1 MDVLVWFRSD
11 LRVNDHPALSRAAA
25 LGAVLPVFVADPQD
39 WAGPEAAG
47 RHWAFV
53 SAALAEL
60 GEDLN
65 RLGAPLSLRQ
75 GAAAEVLPRLCRAR
89 GIRHIVSHRR
99 AWTAPRDAELR
110 RVLEAEGITWEEIS
124 EETPGLAPPERLTA
138 VEGAVAGLIPP
149 ACSLGLKDDPCPCA
163 QGGGRRAGLQLLDSF
178 VSGRGVNA
186 PVGSLSPLA
195 GERSSLRLSAY
206 LTWGLLSQAE
216 VRAALPGS
224 LPPEVAKTVLARL
237 NARRRAAGLEGAV
250 QKAAPLSPALA
261 AFAEGRSGLPFADAL
276 MRYLRATGWVN
287 AHARSL
293 LASVAL
299 HHLGGDFR
307 ASGQMLA
314 RLLTDY
320 DPAIFWFQLQ
330 KVAAARPVDPLR
342 AGETF
347 DPEGRFL
354 RRWCPELNAV
364 PGAYLHRPWRWSG
377 AGSVLGRRYPEPLA
391 DPQRALRAAA
401 ALHRAKRREEA
412 DFAVIEDPRPFL
424 FAPPA
429 PNAQLTLDL

>member
-11 LRVNDHPALSRAAA
+11 LRVSDHPALSRAAT

-39 WAGPEAAG
+39 WAAPAASG

-53 SAALAEL
+53 AAALTEL
-60 GEDLN
+60 GEDLA

-99 AWTAPRDAELR
+99 AWTAPRDAALR
-110 RVLEAEGITWEEIS
+110 RVLEAEGITWEELS
-124 EETPGLAPPERLTA
+124 EETPGLAPPERLTP

-149 ACSLGLKDDPCPCA
+149 ARSLGLKDDPCPFA
-163 QGGGRRAGLQLLDSF
+163 QGGGRRAGLQLLESF
-178 VSGRGVNA
+178 VTGRGTQA

-195 GERSSLRLSAY
+195 GERSSLRLSAF

-216 VRAALPGS
+216 LRAALPGA
-224 LPPEVAKTVLARL
+224 LPPEVVKAVTARL
-237 NARRRAAGLEGAV
+237 NARRRAGQLEGGA
-250 QKAAPLSPALA
+250 QPAAPLTAALA
-261 AFAEGRSGLPFADAL
+261 AFSEGRSGLPFADAL

-299 HHLGGDFR
+299 HHLGAEFS
-307 ASGQMLA
+307 ATGQMLA
-314 RLLTDY
+314 RLLSDY

-330 KVAAARPVDPLR
+330 KVAAARPLDPLR

-347 DPEGRFL
+347 DPEGRFI
-354 RRWCPELNAV
+354 RRWCPELAAV
-364 PGAYLHRPWRWSG
+364 PQAHLHRPWRWSG

-391 DPQRALRAAA
+391 DPQKALREAA
-401 ALHRAKRREEA
+401 ALHRLRLRDETE
-412 DFAVIEDPRPFL
+412 FAVIEDPRPFL
-424 FAPPA
+424 FSPRA

>member
-11 LRVNDHPALSRAAA
+11 LRVYDHPALSRAAV

-39 WAGPEAAG
+39 WAAPCASA

-53 SAALAEL
+53 AAALTGL
-60 GEDLN
+60 GEDLE

-75 GAAAEVLPRLCRAR
+75 GRADEVLPRLCRAR

-99 AWTAPRDAELR
+99 AWTATRDAKLR
-110 RVLEAEGITWEEIS
+110 LQLEAEGIAWEELP
-124 EETPGLAPPERLTA
+124 EDTPGLPAPERLTA

-149 ACSLGLKDDPCPCA
+149 ARSLGLKEDPCPFA
-163 QGGGRRAGLQLLDSF
+163 QGGGRRAGLHLLESF
-178 VSGRGVNA
+178 AGGRGANA

-224 LPPEVAKTVLARL
+224 LPPEVGKAVIARL
-237 NARRRAAGLEGAV
+237 NARRRAGLLEGAPE
-250 QKAAPLSPALA
+250 QAAQLSPALA

-287 AHARSL
+287 AHARAL

-299 HHLGGDFR
+299 HHLGGEFC

-330 KVAAARPVDPLR
+330 KIAAARPLDPLR

-347 DPEGRFL
+347 DPEGRFI
-354 RRWCPELNAV
+354 RRWCPELSAV
-364 PGAYLHRPWRWSG
+364 PVAYLHRPWRWSG

-391 DPQRALRAAA
+391 DPQKALREAA
-401 ALHRAKRREEA
+401 ALQRARHRDEA

-424 FAPPA
+424 FAPRK